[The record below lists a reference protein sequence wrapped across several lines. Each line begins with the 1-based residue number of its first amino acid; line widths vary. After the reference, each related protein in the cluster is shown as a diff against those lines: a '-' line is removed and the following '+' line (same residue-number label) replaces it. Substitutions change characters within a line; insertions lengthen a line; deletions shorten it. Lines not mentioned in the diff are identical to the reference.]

1 MRAILTT
8 GRDANGNKTCKVKLP
23 PARAFSIQT
32 NGNLP
37 QTHRNGVCEATAGE
51 VRAYVREVGTAKQR
65 ATLGM

>member
-8 GRDANGNKTCKVKLP
+8 GLDTNGNKVCKVKLP

-51 VRAYVREVGTAKQR
+51 VQAYVKEFGTPRQR
-65 ATLGM
+65 AVLGL